1 MYQVN
6 RLSPMLPSRD
16 IAATRDFFLDV
27 LKFSVVMD
35 AEEYCVVAMVD
46 YEIHIQKATCEI
58 SQMSFYMSV
67 DDLDSVWSLFQGKTD
82 SLNIRPPF
90 TQPYG
95 MRELHVVVPETEA
108 LMFIGQKTSL

>member
-1 MYQVN
+1 MYQVT

-16 IAATRDFFLDV
+16 IAITRDFFCDV
-27 LKFSVVMD
+27 LKFSAVIN
-35 AEEYCVVAMVD
+35 AEEYCVVAMGD
-46 YEIHIQKATCEI
+46 YEIHIQKASGEI
-58 SQMSFYMSV
+58 SQMSFYMTV
-67 DDLDSVWSLFQGKTD
+67 DNLDSVWSLFQGNTD
-82 SLNIRPPF
+82 DLNIRPPF